1 MQPRPS
7 VTREPHQPRCTDGGT
22 KAAFAIP
29 PGPSRASGRGPRS
42 SPEPSCASLTSQ
54 AHWEEGR
61 CSAMLRDPL
70 RPCRLLLCFSAV
82 GTCTACSQHLG
93 LMELLAAWHSG
104 PLIIYLGIKVCLLL
118 IQPAAFFVR
127 LIPKSLRLS
136 F

>member
-1 MQPRPS
+1 MNNNIASEFTVLIILSISVCVMQQLIMAQSSLLAPIPELRLM
-7 VTREPHQPRCTDGGT
+7 VT
-22 KAAFAIP
+22 
-29 PGPSRASGRGPRS
+29 
-42 SPEPSCASLTSQ
+42 
-54 AHWEEGR
+54 
-61 CSAMLRDPL
+61 
-70 RPCRLLLCFSAV
+70 PCRLLLCFSAV

-127 LIPKSLRLS
+127 LIPKSLWLS